1 MFSSHGGFVVKLPK
15 DRVDALVTADCGSR
29 FEPSSGREMKQW
41 LTVNPV
47 ARADWLALAKETMD
61 FIGGADRS

>member
-1 MFSSHGGFVVKLPK
+1 
-15 DRVDALVTADCGSR
+15 
-29 FEPSSGREMKQW
+29 MKQW